1 MKEDNLYDFLRPESM
16 LRAFFRRFLMK
27 NINIKHMV
35 TLAMLTAMAYALVC
49 LIRIPVVAFL
59 KYEPKDVIITVGGL
73 LFGPMAA
80 FIISAVTALL
90 EMVSISDTGIIGA
103 VMNLLSSACFACT
116 AAFIYKKHRTLS
128 GAVIGLSAG
137 SAVMVGAMLLWNW
150 LITPLYMGV
159 PRDAVEA
166 MLIPTF
172 LPFNLLKAG
181 LNSALVLC
189 LYKPLVG
196 ALRKA
201 GLIAP
206 QNSQGGKSKL
216 GVYLFASA
224 LLATCILALLVL
236 RGII

>member
-1 MKEDNLYDFLRPESM
+1 
-16 LRAFFRRFLMK
+16 MK
-27 NINIKHMV
+27 NYNIKQMV

-49 LIRIPVVAFL
+49 LIRIPVVVFL
-59 KYEPKDVIITVGGL
+59 KYEPKDVIITIGGL

-80 FIISAVTALL
+80 LIICTVTALL

-116 AAFIYKKHRTLS
+116 AAFIYKKRRTLS
-128 GAVIGLSAG
+128 GAILGLMIGSTM
-137 SAVMVGAMLLWNW
+137 MVGAMLLWNW

-159 PRDAVEA
+159 PREAVQA

-172 LPFNLLKAG
+172 LPFNALKAG

-196 ALRKA
+196 ALRRA
-201 GLIAP
+201 DLIRP
-206 QNSQGGKSKL
+206 QKSQSSTSKL
-216 GVYLFASA
+216 GVYLFAGI
-224 LLATCILALLVL
+224 LLLSCVLALLVL
-236 RGII
+236 RGIL